1 MQIPV
6 ALERLV
12 FEFSRFPGVGRK
24 TAQRLAFNILRYTT
38 EETQNLTD
46 ALIQVK
52 EQIRYCSVCSGF
64 TDIDPCAICSHSS
77 RDQQQVCVV
86 EQPNNIFQIE
96 KSGVFK
102 GVYHVLMGA
111 ISPLDGIGPE
121 QLNVKKLRNRIENN
135 KISELILA
143 TNPTV
148 KGEATALYLQQEFA
162 GKISTITRLACGI
175 PAGGDL
181 EYVDDVTLMEAFY
194 GRHTVNNE

>member
-46 ALIQVK
+46 ALTQVK

>member
-121 QLNVKKLRNRIENN
+121 QLNVKKLRSRIENT
-135 KISELILA
+135 KINELILA

-194 GRHTVNNE
+194 GRHTVNN

>member
-46 ALIQVK
+46 ALTQVK

-64 TDIDPCAICSHSS
+64 TDIDPCVICSHSS

>member
-64 TDIDPCAICSHSS
+64 TDIDPCVICSHSS

-148 KGEATALYLQQEFA
+148 KGEATALYLQHEFA

>member
-12 FEFSRFPGVGRK
+12 FEFTRFPGIGRK
-24 TAQRLAFNILRYTT
+24 TAQRLAFNILRYTV
-38 EETQNLTD
+38 EETQNLAE
-46 ALIQVK
+46 ALLTVK

-64 TDIDPCAICSHSS
+64 TDIDPCAICSHVA
-77 RDQQQVCVV
+77 RNQQQVCVV
-86 EQPNNIFQIE
+86 EQPNNIFPIE
-96 KSGVFK
+96 NSGVFK
-102 GVYHVLMGA
+102 GVYHVLMGS

-121 QLNVKKLRNRIENN
+121 QLNLKILRTRIENN
-135 KISELILA
+135 QISELILA

-162 GKISTITRLACGI
+162 EKVSEITRLACGI

-181 EYVDDVTLMEAFY
+181 EYVDDVTLMEAFS
-194 GRHTVNNE
+194 GRHKMKN

>member
-12 FEFSRFPGVGRK
+12 YEFSRFPGVGRK
-24 TAQRLAFNILRYTT
+24 TAQRLAFSILRYSKQ
-38 EETQNLTD
+38 ETQNLAD
-46 ALIQVK
+46 ALTEVK

-64 TDIDPCAICSHSS
+64 TDIDPCGICSHAG
-77 RDQQQVCVV
+77 REQEQVCVV
-86 EQPNNIFQIE
+86 EQPNNIFPIE

-121 QLNVKKLRNRIENN
+121 QLNIKNLRKRVENSAI
-135 KISELILA
+135 KELIIA

-148 KGEATALYLQQEFA
+148 KGEATALFLQQEFS

-181 EYVDDVTLMEAFY
+181 EYVDDVTLMEAFS
-194 GRHTVNNE
+194 GRHKLYN

>member
-12 FEFSRFPGVGRK
+12 YEFSRFPGVGRK
-24 TAQRLAFNILRYTT
+24 TAQRLAFSILRYSQ
-38 EETQNLTD
+38 EETQNLAD
-46 ALIQVK
+46 ALIDVK
-52 EQIRYCSVCSGF
+52 AQIRYCSVCSGF
-64 TDIDPCAICSHSS
+64 TDIDPCAICSHTA
-77 RDQQQVCVV
+77 RDHEQVCVV
-86 EQPNNIFQIE
+86 EQPNNIFPIE

-102 GVYHVLMGA
+102 GVYHVLKGA

-121 QLNVKKLRNRIENN
+121 QLNIQNLRKRVEGSAI
-135 KISELILA
+135 KELIIA

-148 KGEATALYLQQEFA
+148 KGEATALFLQQEFS

-181 EYVDDVTLMEAFY
+181 EYVDDVTLMEAFS
-194 GRHTVNNE
+194 GRRKFYN

>member
-12 FEFSRFPGVGRK
+12 YEFSRFPGVGRK
-24 TAQRLAFNILRYTT
+24 TAQRLAFSILRYSQ
-38 EETQNLTD
+38 EETQNLAD
-46 ALIQVK
+46 ALIDVK
-52 EQIRYCSVCSGF
+52 AQIRYCSVCSGF
-64 TDIDPCAICSHSS
+64 TDIDPCAICSHTS
-77 RDQQQVCVV
+77 RDHEQVCVV
-86 EQPNNIFQIE
+86 EQPNNIFPIE

-102 GVYHVLMGA
+102 GVYHVLKGA

-121 QLNVKKLRNRIENN
+121 QLNIQNLRKRVEGSAI
-135 KISELILA
+135 KELIIA

-148 KGEATALYLQQEFA
+148 KGEATALFLQQEFS

-181 EYVDDVTLMEAFY
+181 EYVDDVTLMEAFS
-194 GRHTVNNE
+194 GRRKFYN